1 MDTIKVVLV
10 GNPGVGKT
18 SLLLSY
24 TDQLYETTYLPT
36 IGVDYKQKV
45 ITLSGKPCKLQ
56 IWDTAGQERF
66 RAITNHYFRGTHI
79 TLLVFDITSRVSFES
94 LKDWVAVVKSK
105 NPEGKFWVVGNKVD
119 KEALRQVSQ
128 EEAAEWT
135 ASLGTSFL
143 EVSAKMNLRI
153 EEMFLQMAK
162 HVPSTPQLP
171 TSFLVLPSSPP
182 SPPRKWLCF

>member
-1 MDTIKVVLV
+1 MESIKVILV

-24 TDQLYETTYLPT
+24 TDQIYETTYMPT
-36 IGVDYKQKV
+36 IGVDYRQKR
-45 ITLSGKPCKLQ
+45 INISEKTYKLQ

-66 RAITNHYFRGTHI
+66 RSITNHYFRGAHI
-79 TLLVFDITSRVSFES
+79 TLLVFDITSRSSFEA
-94 LKDWVAVVKSK
+94 LPNWVELVKSK

-119 KEALRQVSQ
+119 QEAQRQVSQ
-128 EEAAEWT
+128 EEAAEWA

-153 EEMFLQMAK
+153 EEMFLQMAGQTVSTLK
-162 HVPSTPQLP
+162 PQIPTVP
-171 TSFLVLPSSPP
+171 PSS
-182 SPPRKWLCF
+182 RRWCF